1 MKKAVKRLL
10 VLFLALTFIVT
21 DLVAAPVTTQAA
33 GALRF
38 QKTIT
43 LMKNDQVGYGII
55 NSVRSDQVVGL
66 KSSNT
71 SVVSVKKMPFLDD
84 YTLTLKAKKTGT
96 SIISFKVKRKNGKTY
111 SFKSKVTVH
120 NYSNPLNV
128 CKFGRKDYKKS
139 FDKKTMV
146 PVAKGY
152 SRKAKVCITAKK
164 GYKIVA
170 IYYSEHGTG
179 KQRKIKNGS
188 TITLDGSH
196 YLQIMYK
203 NTSKNYV
210 SAVYL
215 DGYSVKESRS
225 KPQSGALE

>member
-21 DLVAAPVTTQAA
+21 DFAVAPVTAQAA
-33 GALRF
+33 GTLKFHKSIA
-38 QKTIT
+38 
-43 LMKNDQVGYGII
+43 LMKGDEIGHVIR
-55 NSVRSDQVVGL
+55 NSVRSDKVLEL
-66 KSSNT
+66 KSSKP
-71 SVVSVKKMPFLDD
+71 SVVSVKKMPFRDD
-84 YTLTLKAKKTGT
+84 YTITMKAKKTGT
-96 SIISFKVKRKNGKTY
+96 SIVSFKVKRKNGKTY

-120 NYSNPLNV
+120 NYTNPLSV
-128 CKFGRKDYKKS
+128 CKFGKKDYKKS

-152 SRKAKVCITAKK
+152 PKRAKVCITAKK
-164 GYKIVA
+164 GYKIDA

-188 TITLDGSH
+188 TVTMDGSH

-203 NTSKNYV
+203 NTRKNYV

-215 DGYSVKESRS
+215 DGYN
-225 KPQSGALE
+225 

>member
-21 DLVAAPVTTQAA
+21 DFAVAPVTAQAA
-33 GALRF
+33 GTLKFHKSIA
-38 QKTIT
+38 
-43 LMKNDQVGYGII
+43 LMKGDEIGHVIR
-55 NSVRSDQVVGL
+55 NSVRSDKVLEL
-66 KSSNT
+66 KSSKP
-71 SVVSVKKMPFLDD
+71 SVVSVKKMPFRDD
-84 YTLTLKAKKTGT
+84 YTITMKAKKTGT
-96 SIISFKVKRKNGKTY
+96 SIVSFKVKRKNGKIY

-120 NYSNPLNV
+120 NYTNPLSV
-128 CKFGRKDYKKS
+128 CKFGKKDYKKS

-152 SRKAKVCITAKK
+152 PKKAKVSITAKK
-164 GYKIVA
+164 GYKIDA

-188 TITLDGSH
+188 TVTMDGSH
-196 YLQIMYK
+196 YLQILYK

-215 DGYSVKESRS
+215 DGYSM
-225 KPQSGALE
+225 

>member
-1 MKKAVKRLL
+1 MLIKGGKSNEKSSKEIIGVISG
-10 VLFLALTFIVT
+10 TYIYVT
-21 DLVAAPVTTQAA
+21 DLAVAPVTAQAA
-33 GALRF
+33 GTLKFTKSVA
-38 QKTIT
+38 
-43 LMKNDQVGYGII
+43 LMKGEEIGHVII
-55 NSVRSDQVVGL
+55 NSVRSDKVLGL

-71 SVVSVKKMPFLDD
+71 NVVSVKKMPFLDD

-152 SRKAKVCITAKK
+152 PRKAKVCITAKK

-179 KQRKIKNGS
+179 RQRKIKNGS
-188 TITLDGSH
+188 TVILDGEH
-196 YLQIMYK
+196 YLQILYK

-210 SAVYL
+210 SSVYL
-215 DGYSVKESRS
+215 DGYWM
-225 KPQSGALE
+225 

>member
-21 DLVAAPVTTQAA
+21 DFAVAPVTAQAVGTPKFHKSIA
-33 GALRF
+33 
-38 QKTIT
+38 
-43 LMKNDQVGYGII
+43 LMKGDEVGHVIR
-55 NSVRSDQVVGL
+55 NSVRSDKVLEL
-66 KSSNT
+66 KSSKP
-71 SVVSVKKMPFLDD
+71 SVVSVKKMPFRDD
-84 YTLTLKAKKTGT
+84 YTITMKAKKTGT
-96 SIISFKVKRKNGKTY
+96 SIVSFKVKRKNGKTY

-120 NYSNPLNV
+120 NYTNPLSV
-128 CKFGRKDYKKS
+128 CKFGKKDYKKS

-152 SRKAKVCITAKK
+152 PKKAKVCITAKK
-164 GYKIVA
+164 GYKIDA

-179 KQRKIKNGS
+179 RQRKIKNGS
-188 TITLDGSH
+188 TVTMDGSH
-196 YLQIMYK
+196 YLQILYK

-215 DGYSVKESRS
+215 DGYSM
-225 KPQSGALE
+225 

>member
-21 DLVAAPVTTQAA
+21 DLAVAPVTAQAA
-33 GALRF
+33 DTLKFHKSIA
-38 QKTIT
+38 
-43 LMKNDQVGYGII
+43 LMKGDEVGHVIR
-55 NSVRSDQVVGL
+55 NSVRSDKVLEL

-84 YTLTLKAKKTGT
+84 YTITLKAKKTGT
-96 SIISFKVKRKNGKTY
+96 SIVSFKVKRKNGKTY

-120 NYSNPLNV
+120 NYTNPLNV

-152 SRKAKVCITAKK
+152 PQKAKVCVTAKK
-164 GYKIVA
+164 GYKIDA

-188 TITLDGSH
+188 TVTMDGSH

-203 NTSKNYV
+203 NTRKNYV

-215 DGYSVKESRS
+215 DGYSM
-225 KPQSGALE
+225 

>member
-21 DLVAAPVTTQAA
+21 DFVVAPVTAQAA
-33 GALRF
+33 GTLKFHKSIA
-38 QKTIT
+38 
-43 LMKNDQVGYGII
+43 LMKGDEIGHVIR
-55 NSVRSDQVVGL
+55 NSVRSDKVLEL
-66 KSSNT
+66 KSSKP
-71 SVVSVKKMPFLDD
+71 SVVSVKKMPFRDD
-84 YTLTLKAKKTGT
+84 YTITMKAKKTGT
-96 SIISFKVKRKNGKTY
+96 SIVSFKVKRKNGKTY

-120 NYSNPLNV
+120 NYTNPLSV
-128 CKFGRKDYKKS
+128 CKFGKKDYKKS

-152 SRKAKVCITAKK
+152 PKKAKVSITAKK
-164 GYKIVA
+164 GYKIDA

-188 TITLDGSH
+188 TVTMDGSH
-196 YLQIMYK
+196 YLQILYK

-210 SAVYL
+210 SAVYR
-215 DGYSVKESRS
+215 DGYSM
-225 KPQSGALE
+225 

>member
-1 MKKAVKRLL
+1 MLIKGGKVVKKAVKRLL

-21 DLVAAPVTTQAA
+21 DFAVAPVTAQAA
-33 GALRF
+33 GTLKFHKSIA
-38 QKTIT
+38 
-43 LMKNDQVGYGII
+43 LMKGDEIGHVIR
-55 NSVRSDQVVGL
+55 NSVRSDKVLEL
-66 KSSNT
+66 KSSKP
-71 SVVSVKKMPFLDD
+71 SVVSVKKMPFRDD
-84 YTLTLKAKKTGT
+84 YTITMKAKKTGT
-96 SIISFKVKRKNGKTY
+96 SIVSFKVKRKNGKIY

-120 NYSNPLNV
+120 NYTNPLSV
-128 CKFGRKDYKKS
+128 CKFGKKDYKKS

-152 SRKAKVCITAKK
+152 PKKAKVSITAKK
-164 GYKIVA
+164 GYKIDA

-188 TITLDGSH
+188 TVTMDGSH

-203 NTSKNYV
+203 NTRKNYV

-215 DGYSVKESRS
+215 DGYSM
-225 KPQSGALE
+225 

>member
-21 DLVAAPVTTQAA
+21 DFAVAPVTAQAA
-33 GALRF
+33 GTLKFHKSIA
-38 QKTIT
+38 
-43 LMKNDQVGYGII
+43 LMKGDEIGHVIR
-55 NSVRSDQVVGL
+55 NSVRSDKVLEL
-66 KSSNT
+66 KSSKP
-71 SVVSVKKMPFLDD
+71 SVVSVKKMPFRDD
-84 YTLTLKAKKTGT
+84 YTITMKAKKTGT
-96 SIISFKVKRKNGKTY
+96 SIVSFKVKRKNGKTY

-120 NYSNPLNV
+120 NYTNPLNV

-146 PVAKGY
+146 PVVKGY
-152 SRKAKVCITAKK
+152 PKKAKVCITAKK
-164 GYKIVA
+164 GYKIDA

-179 KQRKIKNGS
+179 RQRKIKNGS
-188 TITLDGSH
+188 TVTMDGSH

-203 NTSKNYV
+203 NTRKNYV

-215 DGYSVKESRS
+215 DGYN
-225 KPQSGALE
+225 

>member
-21 DLVAAPVTTQAA
+21 DLAVAPVTAQAA
-33 GALRF
+33 GTLKFTKSVA
-38 QKTIT
+38 
-43 LMKNDQVGYGII
+43 LMKGEEIGYGII
-55 NSVRSDQVVGL
+55 NSVRSDKVLGL

-71 SVVSVKKMPFLDD
+71 SVVSVKKMPFLGD
-84 YTLTLKAKKTGT
+84 YTITLKAKKAGT
-96 SIISFKVKRKNGKTY
+96 SIVSFKVRRKNGKTY

-120 NYSNPLNV
+120 NYTNPLNV

-179 KQRKIKNGS
+179 RQRKIKNGS
-188 TITLDGSH
+188 TVILDGEH
-196 YLQIMYK
+196 YLQILYK

-210 SAVYL
+210 SSVYL
-215 DGYSVKESRS
+215 DGYSM
-225 KPQSGALE
+225 

>member
-1 MKKAVKRLL
+1 MKKTVKRLL

-21 DLVAAPVTTQAA
+21 DLVVAPVTTQAA
-33 GALRF
+33 GALKY

-43 LMKNDQVGYGII
+43 LMKGDQVGYGII

-71 SVVSVKKMPFLDD
+71 SVVTVKKEPFLGD
-84 YTLTLKAKKTGT
+84 YTITMTAKKAGT
-96 SIISFKVKRKNGKTY
+96 STVSFKVKRKNGKTY
-111 SFKSKVTVH
+111 SFTSKVTVY
-120 NYSNPLNV
+120 NYTNPLSV
-128 CKFGRKDYKKS
+128 CKFGKKDYAKSYNKKN
-139 FDKKTMV
+139 MV
-146 PVAKGY
+146 PTVKGY
-152 SRKAKVCITAKK
+152 PKKAKVCIVAKK
-164 GYKIVA
+164 GYKIEG

-188 TITLDGSH
+188 TVTLDGSH

-215 DGYSVKESRS
+215 DGYSM
-225 KPQSGALE
+225 

>member
-21 DLVAAPVTTQAA
+21 DLAVAPVTAQAA
-33 GALRF
+33 GTLKFHKSIA
-38 QKTIT
+38 
-43 LMKNDQVGYGII
+43 LMKGDEIGHVIR
-55 NSVRSDQVVGL
+55 NSVRSDKVLEL
-66 KSSNT
+66 KSSKP
-71 SVVSVKKMPFLDD
+71 SVVSVKKMPFRDD
-84 YTLTLKAKKTGT
+84 YTITMKAKKTGT
-96 SIISFKVKRKNGKTY
+96 SIVSFKVKRKNGKTY

-120 NYSNPLNV
+120 NYTNPLSV
-128 CKFGRKDYKKS
+128 CKFGKKDYKKS

-152 SRKAKVCITAKK
+152 PKKAKVSITAKK
-164 GYKIVA
+164 GYKIDA

-188 TITLDGSH
+188 TVTMDGSH

-203 NTSKNYV
+203 NTRKNYV

-215 DGYSVKESRS
+215 DGYN
-225 KPQSGALE
+225 

>member
-21 DLVAAPVTTQAA
+21 DFAVAPVTAQAA
-33 GALRF
+33 GTLKFHKSIA
-38 QKTIT
+38 
-43 LMKNDQVGYGII
+43 LMKGDEIGHVIR
-55 NSVRSDQVVGL
+55 NSVKSDKVLEL
-66 KSSNT
+66 KSSKP
-71 SVVSVKKMPFLDD
+71 SVVSVKKMPFRDD
-84 YTLTLKAKKTGT
+84 YTITMKAKKTGT
-96 SIISFKVKRKNGKTY
+96 SIVSFKVKRKNGKIY

-120 NYSNPLNV
+120 NYTNPLNV

-152 SRKAKVCITAKK
+152 PQKAKVCVTAKK
-164 GYKIVA
+164 GYKIDA

-188 TITLDGSH
+188 TVTMDGSH

-203 NTSKNYV
+203 NTRKNYV

-215 DGYSVKESRS
+215 DGYN
-225 KPQSGALE
+225 

>member
-21 DLVAAPVTTQAA
+21 DFAVAPVTAQAA
-33 GALRF
+33 GTLKFHKSIA
-38 QKTIT
+38 
-43 LMKNDQVGYGII
+43 LMKGDEIGHVIR
-55 NSVRSDQVVGL
+55 NSVRSDKVLEL
-66 KSSNT
+66 KSSKP
-71 SVVSVKKMPFLDD
+71 SVVSVKKMPFRDD
-84 YTLTLKAKKTGT
+84 YTITMKAKKTGT
-96 SIISFKVKRKNGKTY
+96 SIVSFKVKRKNGKTY

-120 NYSNPLNV
+120 NYTNPLNV

-152 SRKAKVCITAKK
+152 PKKAKVSITAKK
-164 GYKIVA
+164 GYKIDA

-188 TITLDGSH
+188 TVTMDGSH

-203 NTSKNYV
+203 NTRKNYV

-215 DGYSVKESRS
+215 DGYSM
-225 KPQSGALE
+225 

>member
-1 MKKAVKRLL
+1 MKKTVKRLL

-71 SVVSVKKMPFLDD
+71 SVVSVKRERFLAD
-84 YTLTLKAKKTGT
+84 YTITLKAKKAGT
-96 SIISFKVKRKNGKTY
+96 
-111 SFKSKVTVH
+111 SKVTVY
-120 NYSNPLNV
+120 NYTNPLSV
-128 CKFGRKDYKKS
+128 CKFGKKDYRKS

-146 PVAKGY
+146 FTTAGY
-152 SRKAKVCITAKK
+152 PKKAKVCIGAKK
-164 GYKIVA
+164 GYKITA

>member
-1 MKKAVKRLL
+1 MKKTVKRLL

-71 SVVSVKKMPFLDD
+71 SVVSVKRERFLAD
-84 YTLTLKAKKTGT
+84 YTITLKAKKAGT
-96 SIISFKVKRKNGKTY
+96 STVSFKVKRKNGKTY
-111 SFKSKVTVH
+111 SFTSKVTVY
-120 NYSNPLNV
+120 NYTNPLSV
-128 CKFGRKDYKKS
+128 CKFGKKDYRKS

-146 PVAKGY
+146 FTTAGY
-152 SRKAKVCITAKK
+152 PKKAKVCIGAKK
-164 GYKIVA
+164 GYKITA

>member
-21 DLVAAPVTTQAA
+21 DFAVAPVTAQAA
-33 GALRF
+33 GTLKFHKSIA
-38 QKTIT
+38 
-43 LMKNDQVGYGII
+43 LMKGDEIGHVIR
-55 NSVRSDQVVGL
+55 NSVKSDKVLEL
-66 KSSNT
+66 KSSKP
-71 SVVSVKKMPFLDD
+71 SVVSVKKMPFRDD
-84 YTLTLKAKKTGT
+84 YTITMKAKKTGT
-96 SIISFKVKRKNGKTY
+96 SIVSFKVKRKNGKTY

-120 NYSNPLNV
+120 NYTNPLNV

-152 SRKAKVCITAKK
+152 PQKAKVCVTAKK
-164 GYKIVA
+164 GYKIDA

-188 TITLDGSH
+188 TVTMDGSH

-203 NTSKNYV
+203 NIRKNYV
-210 SAVYL
+210 SSVYL
-215 DGYSVKESRS
+215 DGYSM
-225 KPQSGALE
+225 

>member
-21 DLVAAPVTTQAA
+21 DFVVAPVTAQAA
-33 GALRF
+33 GTLKFHKSIA
-38 QKTIT
+38 
-43 LMKNDQVGYGII
+43 LMKGDEIGHVIR
-55 NSVRSDQVVGL
+55 NSVRSDKVLEL
-66 KSSNT
+66 KSSKP
-71 SVVSVKKMPFLDD
+71 SVVSVKKMPFRDD
-84 YTLTLKAKKTGT
+84 YTITMKAKKTGT
-96 SIISFKVKRKNGKTY
+96 SIVSFKVKRKNGKTY

-120 NYSNPLNV
+120 NYTNPLSV
-128 CKFGRKDYKKS
+128 CKFGKKDYKKS

-152 SRKAKVCITAKK
+152 PKKAKVSITAKK
-164 GYKIVA
+164 GYKIDA

-188 TITLDGSH
+188 TVTMDGSH

-203 NTSKNYV
+203 NTRKNYV

-215 DGYSVKESRS
+215 DGYSM
-225 KPQSGALE
+225 

>member
-21 DLVAAPVTTQAA
+21 DFAVAPVTAQAA
-33 GALRF
+33 GTLKFHKSIA
-38 QKTIT
+38 
-43 LMKNDQVGYGII
+43 LMKGDEIGHVIR
-55 NSVRSDQVVGL
+55 NSVRSDKVLEL
-66 KSSNT
+66 KSSKP
-71 SVVSVKKMPFLDD
+71 SVVSVKKMPFRDD
-84 YTLTLKAKKTGT
+84 YTITMKAKKTGT
-96 SIISFKVKRKNGKTY
+96 SIVSFKVKRKNGKTY

-120 NYSNPLNV
+120 NYTNPLNV

-152 SRKAKVCITAKK
+152 PQKAKVCVTAKK
-164 GYKIVA
+164 GYKIDA

-188 TITLDGSH
+188 TVTMDGSH

-203 NTSKNYV
+203 NTRKNYV

-215 DGYSVKESRS
+215 DGYN
-225 KPQSGALE
+225 

>member
-21 DLVAAPVTTQAA
+21 DFAVAPVTAQAA
-33 GALRF
+33 GTLKFHKSIA
-38 QKTIT
+38 
-43 LMKNDQVGYGII
+43 LMKGDEIGHVIR
-55 NSVRSDQVVGL
+55 NSVRSDKVLEL
-66 KSSNT
+66 KSSKP
-71 SVVSVKKMPFLDD
+71 SVVSVKKMPFRDD
-84 YTLTLKAKKTGT
+84 YTITMKAKKTGT
-96 SIISFKVKRKNGKTY
+96 SIVSFKVKRKNGKTY

-120 NYSNPLNV
+120 NYTNPLSV

-152 SRKAKVCITAKK
+152 PKKAKVSITAKK
-164 GYKIVA
+164 GYKIDA

-188 TITLDGSH
+188 TVTMDGSH

-203 NTSKNYV
+203 NTRKNYV

-215 DGYSVKESRS
+215 DGYN
-225 KPQSGALE
+225 

>member
-1 MKKAVKRLL
+1 
-10 VLFLALTFIVT
+10 
-21 DLVAAPVTTQAA
+21 
-33 GALRF
+33 
-38 QKTIT
+38 
-43 LMKNDQVGYGII
+43 
-55 NSVRSDQVVGL
+55 
-66 KSSNT
+66 
-71 SVVSVKKMPFLDD
+71 MPFLDD

-152 SRKAKVCITAKK
+152 PRKAKVCITAKK

-179 KQRKIKNGS
+179 RQRKIKNGS
-188 TITLDGSH
+188 TVILDGEH
-196 YLQIMYK
+196 YLQILYK

-210 SAVYL
+210 SSVYL
-215 DGYSVKESRS
+215 EGYSM
-225 KPQSGALE
+225 

>member
-21 DLVAAPVTTQAA
+21 DFAVAPVTAQAA
-33 GALRF
+33 GTPKFHKSIA
-38 QKTIT
+38 
-43 LMKNDQVGYGII
+43 LMKGDEIGHVIR
-55 NSVRSDQVVGL
+55 NSVRSDKVLEL
-66 KSSNT
+66 KSSKP
-71 SVVSVKKMPFLDD
+71 SVVSVKKMPFRDD
-84 YTLTLKAKKTGT
+84 YTITMKAKKTGT
-96 SIISFKVKRKNGKTY
+96 SIVSFKVKRKNGKTY

-120 NYSNPLNV
+120 NYTNPLNV

-152 SRKAKVCITAKK
+152 PKKAKVSITAKK
-164 GYKIVA
+164 GYKIDA

-188 TITLDGSH
+188 TVTMDGSH

-203 NTSKNYV
+203 NTRKNYV

-215 DGYSVKESRS
+215 DGYSM
-225 KPQSGALE
+225 

>member
-21 DLVAAPVTTQAA
+21 DFAVAPVTAQAA
-33 GALRF
+33 GTLKFHKSIA
-38 QKTIT
+38 
-43 LMKNDQVGYGII
+43 LMKGDEIGHVIR
-55 NSVRSDQVVGL
+55 NSVRSDKVLEL
-66 KSSNT
+66 KSSKP
-71 SVVSVKKMPFLDD
+71 SVVSVKKMPFRDD
-84 YTLTLKAKKTGT
+84 YTITMKAKKTGT
-96 SIISFKVKRKNGKTY
+96 SIVSFKVKRKNGKTY

-120 NYSNPLNV
+120 NYTNPLNV

-152 SRKAKVCITAKK
+152 PQKAKVCVTAKK
-164 GYKIVA
+164 GYKIDA

-188 TITLDGSH
+188 TVTMDGSH

-203 NTSKNYV
+203 NTRKNYV

-215 DGYSVKESRS
+215 DGYSM
-225 KPQSGALE
+225 

>member
-21 DLVAAPVTTQAA
+21 DLAVAPVTTQAA

-43 LMKNDQVGYGII
+43 LMKGDQIGYVII
-55 NSVRSDQVVGL
+55 NSVRSDQVLGL

-71 SVVSVKKMPFLDD
+71 SVVSVKKEPFRDD
-84 YTLTLKAKKTGT
+84 HTITMTAKKAGT
-96 SIISFKVKRKNGKTY
+96 STVSFKVKRKNGKTY
-111 SFKSKVTVH
+111 SFSSKVTVY
-120 NYSNPLNV
+120 NYTNPLSV

-146 PVAKGY
+146 FTTAGY
-152 SRKAKVCITAKK
+152 PQKAKVCIGAKK
-164 GYKIVA
+164 GYKITA

-179 KQRKIKNGS
+179 IQRKIKNGS
-188 TITLDGSH
+188 TVTLDGSH

-210 SAVYL
+210 SSVYL
-215 DGYSVKESRS
+215 DGYSM
-225 KPQSGALE
+225 

>member
-1 MKKAVKRLL
+1 MKKTVKRLL

-21 DLVAAPVTTQAA
+21 DLAVAPVTAQAA
-33 GALRF
+33 GTLKFHKSIA
-38 QKTIT
+38 
-43 LMKNDQVGYGII
+43 LMKGEETGYVII
-55 NSVRSDQVVGL
+55 NSVRSDKVLGL

-111 SFKSKVTVH
+111 SFTSKVTVY
-120 NYSNPLNV
+120 NYTNPLSV
-128 CKFGRKDYKKS
+128 CKFGKKDYRKS

-146 PVAKGY
+146 FTTAGY
-152 SRKAKVCITAKK
+152 PKKAKVCIGAKK
-164 GYKIVA
+164 GYKITA

-225 KPQSGALE
+225 KPQSGAPE